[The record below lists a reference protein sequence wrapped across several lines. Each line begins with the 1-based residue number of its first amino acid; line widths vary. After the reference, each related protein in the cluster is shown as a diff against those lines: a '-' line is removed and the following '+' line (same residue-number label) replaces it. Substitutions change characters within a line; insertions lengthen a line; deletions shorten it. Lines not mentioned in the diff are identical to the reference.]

1 MDERNVLH
9 ITLGNALDSSLDAP
23 QRFNELPAAERVRIA
38 RQALAQAGAINM
50 RVAPGSLNLVEGPP
64 ARAMDAVPRPGAP
77 RKQLCSH
84 DGLFGHICG
93 PSGITEEPV
102 KDGGGTRAAR
112 LHAALDQVLDVMPEK
127 RRRARKQ
134 RPERD
139 LDNRVAADARTI
151 ERMARRDKRTVSDVR
166 TTRDAGELAMGNHG
180 NMGEFRKATGLDT
193 ADDGSEGAYF
203 ARCANLTCGLGA

>member
-1 MDERNVLH
+1 MMDERNVLH
-9 ITLGNALDSSLDAP
+9 ITLGGALDSSLDAP
-23 QRFNELPAAERVRIA
+23 QKFNGLPAAERTRIA
-38 RQALAQAGAINM
+38 RQALAQAGAINV
-50 RVAPGSLNLVEGPP
+50 REAPGSLNLVEGRP

-84 DGLFGHICG
+84 DGIFGHIVG
-93 PSGITEEPV
+93 PSGITEGPA
-102 KDGGGTRAAR
+102 KDSGSRAAR
-112 LHAALDQVLDVMPEK
+112 LHAALDQVLDVMLEK

-139 LDNRVAADARTI
+139 LDNRVAADAR
-151 ERMARRDKRTVSDVR
+151 RMNKRDRQTSTDVR
-166 TTRDAGELAMGNHG
+166 ATRDAGELAMGNHG

-193 ADDGSEGAYF
+193 ADDGSDGAYF